1 MGLSQSFKRRKES
14 HYASPGSGLPQPA
27 GAISDMLVSKPF
39 RGDPRNYE
47 SCQQGRGS
55 THTTKAGVG
64 LAQHRAH
71 SHPWL
76 CPPLG
81 FPDVCMETK
90 AQVQVS
96 DTRLAMLATQGQS
109 SDHPQLCPPSSVPRV
124 PPTQSSLH
132 CPTQGDSQLGPSSQV
147 V

>member
-1 MGLSQSFKRRKES
+1 MGLSQSFKRRKEP
-14 HYASPGSGLPQPA
+14 HYVSPGSGLPQPA

-47 SCQQGRGS
+47 NCQQGS
-55 THTTKAGVG
+55 GVG
-64 LAQHRAH
+64 PAQHQAH
-71 SHPWL
+71 SHPL
-76 CPPLG
+76 ETPLG

-90 AQVQVS
+90 AQVQVP
-96 DTRLAMLATQGQS
+96 DTRLAMLVTQGQS
-109 SDHPQLCPPSSVPRV
+109 ADHPPLCPPSSVPRV